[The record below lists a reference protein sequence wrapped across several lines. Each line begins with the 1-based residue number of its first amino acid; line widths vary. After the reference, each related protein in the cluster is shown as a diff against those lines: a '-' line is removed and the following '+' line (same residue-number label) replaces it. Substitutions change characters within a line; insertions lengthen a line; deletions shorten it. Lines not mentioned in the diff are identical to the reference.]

1 MSAPPRLLLDEHYAP
16 RLAQALRDAGHDA
29 VALLDVPA
37 AAGLPDPE
45 VYALAIEQGRRVV
58 TENVR
63 DLRPLLARALA
74 DGLATAPLLLVH
86 PGRHPRSRAG
96 ERDLASALVSWCQ
109 GCARRDAPLEDWLRA
124 DLPSPP

>member
-16 RLAQALRDAGHDA
+16 RLAQVLRDAGHDV

-45 VYALAIEQGRRVV
+45 VYALAAEQGRRVV

-63 DLRPLLARALA
+63 DFRPLLARAVAGSSPL
-74 DGLATAPLLLVH
+74 APLLLVR

-96 ERDLASALVSWCQ
+96 ERSLASALVSWCE
-109 GCARRDAPLEDWLRA
+109 GCAQRDAPLEDWL
-124 DLPSPP
+124 